1 MLPYVRRPWLAG
13 LIVAVPI
20 ALVAAAYAAAFLG
33 PNARF
38 AVDLGE
44 ARTAAFGAAALL
56 AALALAGWI
65 AHEDLGTFSGLLAY
79 WALGQTLAVIL
90 AAVEEMLL
98 GGFAEAD
105 AVLVFLVSAIVSLGA
120 TLLLWVSAGVIWVAA
135 VRRLT
140 IPGLRGSTELELAGS
155 EAARDSAVREQ
166 VRFDSANPGGHVS
179 KLRRNRD

>member
-1 MLPYVRRPWLAG
+1 MRPIVRRPWLAG
-13 LIVAVPI
+13 LMVAMPI
-20 ALVAAAYAAAFLG
+20 ALVTAAYAAAFLG

-56 AALALAGWI
+56 AALALAGRI
-65 AHEDLGTFSGLLAY
+65 ARKDLGTFSGLLAY
-79 WALGQTLAVIL
+79 WALGQALAVIL
-90 AAVEEMLL
+90 AAVGEMLL
-98 GGFAEAD
+98 DGFAEAD

-120 TLLLWVSAGVIWVAA
+120 TLLLWVPAGVIWVAA

-140 IPGLRGSTELELAGS
+140 IPGLRGSTALELAES
-155 EAARDSAVREQ
+155 EAARDAAVREQ
-166 VRFDSANPGGHVS
+166 VRFDSTNPGSHVS

>member
-1 MLPYVRRPWLAG
+1 MLPFVRRPWLAG

-120 TLLLWVSAGVIWVAA
+120 TLLLWVAA

-155 EAARDSAVREQ
+155 EAARNSAVREQ